1 MRFDAS
7 GKFVGIEGNGSI
19 IEFKNSPEKTNGETL
34 KTSEELEFLK
44 EIKKVDNVF
53 DNPYWSLYDSEK
65 ELKPL
70 TFSNEKTQEDIVKE
84 IVGHIKDGRKIVLL
98 KGACGTGKSAIAL
111 NIARNLGKSCIIVPI
126 KSLQRQYEKD
136 YTNKKYLLKK
146 NGTRMKIAVIT
157 GRDNHDSI
165 IYPGVSCADPYLPD
179 TIKLTEKNYEKIK
192 EYYLE
197 NPLISNKALPNIKN
211 LRRMSIA
218 PANPYWSPIFNSDIE
233 LNQIKDAK
241 KYKYEGIG
249 GKQFTFYHRKNG
261 CSYYDQYLAYTEAD
275 VIIFNSAKYLAEMA
289 LERKPMSEV
298 DIIDEADDFLDSLTN
313 SFELNLTRLSAS
325 LKNLYPE
332 KESAIK
338 AKEKIVNLVDLEET
352 NKKALGIDENKIH
365 KIEETKVIEIFKI
378 LLDSLELQSEILIDE
393 TNYANSVL
401 EAVENF
407 KESFK
412 DTYLTYKK
420 EEDNLY
426 VNIVNTDLAKKFN
439 EIVEKNKAVILMS
452 GTLHSASVMKNIFGA
467 KDFATV
473 EAETLNQGNIEIVR
487 TGKEFDCRYSNFQN
501 GTNNRED
508 YLHALSYVIE
518 RSVKPT
524 LVHVNAFSDLPTRE
538 ETEKFDVGNLKTK
551 EELIKEQYD
560 DRDGRKIQMFRDGLV
575 NSLFTTKC
583 SRGVDFPGKM
593 CNSVVFT
600 KFPNPNVRDIFWRIL
615 EKTKPEYYW
624 DFYKDKAWREFL
636 QRIYRAVR
644 FKEDHVY
651 VMSPDLR
658 ILKAVRELQ
667 EKS

>member
-1 MRFDAS
+1 
-7 GKFVGIEGNGSI
+7 
-19 IEFKNSPEKTNGETL
+19 
-34 KTSEELEFLK
+34 
-44 EIKKVDNVF
+44 
-53 DNPYWSLYDSEK
+53 
-65 ELKPL
+65 
-70 TFSNEKTQEDIVKE
+70 
-84 IVGHIKDGRKIVLL
+84 
-98 KGACGTGKSAIAL
+98 
-111 NIARNLGKSCIIVPI
+111 
-126 KSLQRQYEKD
+126 
-136 YTNKKYLLKK
+136 
-146 NGTRMKIAVIT
+146 
-157 GRDNHDSI
+157 
-165 IYPGVSCADPYLPD
+165 
-179 TIKLTEKNYEKIK
+179 
-192 EYYLE
+192 
-197 NPLISNKALPNIKN
+197 
-211 LRRMSIA
+211 
-218 PANPYWSPIFNSDIE
+218 
-233 LNQIKDAK
+233 
-241 KYKYEGIG
+241 
-249 GKQFTFYHRKNG
+249 
-261 CSYYDQYLAYTEAD
+261 
-275 VIIFNSAKYLAEMA
+275 
-289 LERKPMSEV
+289 
-298 DIIDEADDFLDSLTN
+298 
-313 SFELNLTRLSAS
+313 
-325 LKNLYPE
+325 
-332 KESAIK
+332 
-338 AKEKIVNLVDLEET
+338 
-352 NKKALGIDENKIH
+352 
-365 KIEETKVIEIFKI
+365 

-393 TNYANSVL
+393 TNYANNVL